1 MKRLLTFCT
10 IAIFLFHTT
19 EGLSD
24 DFQKGWDA
32 YKRGDYATA
41 VREWKLLAKKIKEGD
56 AP

>member
-24 DFQKGWDA
+24 DLQKGWDD
-32 YKRGDYATA
+32 YKREDYATA

>member
-1 MKRLLTFCT
+1 
-10 IAIFLFHTT
+10 
-19 EGLSD
+19 LSD